1 MPIHCVGLQQL
12 DGVHMVDRGSW
23 CGGTAEQ
30 MNKQTGVLLQIK
42 KDS

>member
-12 DGVHMVDRGSW
+12 DGVHNRGSW

-30 MNKQTGVLLQIK
+30 MNKQIGVLLQIK
-42 KDS
+42 KDSW